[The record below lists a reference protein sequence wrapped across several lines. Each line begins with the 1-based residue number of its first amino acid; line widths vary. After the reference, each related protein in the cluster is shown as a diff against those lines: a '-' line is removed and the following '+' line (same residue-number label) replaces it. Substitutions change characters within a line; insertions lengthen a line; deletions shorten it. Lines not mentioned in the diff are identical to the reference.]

1 MASQEDLCHIMQS
14 TNTYYKQTVFKNKVP
29 EEQQN
34 GYEYLHCLWESA
46 RRQQLGRRPAGASD
60 THLGLCINMF
70 SLQFPLSAPAHSL
83 GVFVVLIL
91 VLFTFP

>member
-34 GYEYLHCLWESA
+34 GYDYLHCLWESA
-46 RRQQLGRRPAGASD
+46 RGLPAAGQEASR
-60 THLGLCINMF
+60 GF
-70 SLQFPLSAPAHSL
+70 
-83 GVFVVLIL
+83 
-91 VLFTFP
+91 